1 MSTSVGLYG
10 ASGTAYVLQQAVST
24 LTDKQT
30 ALVAQATTGVTSD
43 TYAGL
48 GDQRGQALSLQPQIT
63 AISTW
68 QTSVSGAQTNLSVT
82 QSALTQISSLN
93 TTLQTDLLSLN
104 GTYGQETLATVVES
118 AKTALSE
125 LGDYLNTKGSNGYVF
140 AGTDVNNA
148 PVPDASNLA
157 TSTLATVTSDA
168 VSQLDTLGASSV
180 FQTATSYAAS
190 GGTYT
195 TTDNTTVGLSVFS
208 SALSTDPSS
217 AEGLETK
224 AVVGQGA
231 VVNVGMVATEG
242 TTPTSSQTTTTGSP
256 IRDLMRNLMIVASLG
271 NADTSSSNF
280 SDLVDQLKASTSTV
294 GTELSN
300 QVSSLALTQN
310 SLTAQSTNLS
320 TMSTMLTSQLSDIK
334 DVDIAA
340 VSVQT
345 GNVQDQLLASYTLI
359 SDLKGMT
366 LADYI

>member
-24 LTDKQT
+24 LTDQQT
-30 ALVAQATTGVTSD
+30 ALVAQATTGVVSD

-68 QTSVSGAQTNLSVT
+68 QTSISGAQTNLSVT
-82 QSALTQISSLN
+82 QSALTEITSLN
-93 TTLQTDLLSLN
+93 TTLQNDLLSLN
-104 GTYGQETLATVVES
+104 GTYGKETLATVAAS

-125 LGDYLNTKGSNGYVF
+125 LGDYLNAQGSTGYVF

-148 PVPDASNLA
+148 PVTDAGGLA
-157 TSTLATVTSDA
+157 NSTLATATSDV

-180 FQTATSYAAS
+180 LETATSYASS
-190 GGTYT
+190 GATYT
-195 TTDNTTVGLSVFS
+195 SADGTTVNLSVFS

-217 AEGLETK
+217 AKGLETK
-224 AVVGQGA
+224 AVVGQSS
-231 VVNVGMVATEG
+231 VINVGMVATEG
-242 TTPTSSQTTTTGSP
+242 TTPTSSQTTTTGSA

-271 NADTSSSNF
+271 SADTSSSNF
-280 SDLVDQLKASTSTV
+280 SDLVTQLKASTNTV

-300 QVSSLALTQN
+300 QEGTLGLMQSSLT
-310 SLTAQSTNLS
+310 TQSTNLS

-345 GNVQDQLLASYTLI
+345 GNVQDQLMASYTLI

-366 LADYI
+366 LASYI

>member
-30 ALVAQATTGVTSD
+30 ALVSQATTGVVSD

-68 QTSVSGAQTNLSVT
+68 QTSITGAQTNLSVT
-82 QSALTQISSLN
+82 AGALTQIVALN
-93 TTLQTDLLSLN
+93 TTLQNDLLSLK
-104 GTYGQETLATVVES
+104 GTLGQDTLATVAES

-148 PVPDASNLA
+148 PVSDTGDLAS
-157 TSTLATVTSDA
+157 STLATATSDA

-180 FQTATSYAAS
+180 FATATSYAAS

-195 TTDNTTVGLSVFS
+195 DASGATVSLSVFS

-217 AEGLETK
+217 AKSLETK
-224 AVVGQGA
+224 AVVGQSS

-242 TTPTSSQTTTTGSP
+242 TTSADSTTTGSA

-271 NADTSSSNF
+271 SADTSSSSF
-280 SDLVDQLKASTSTV
+280 SDLVTQLTTSTASV
-294 GTELSN
+294 GTTLSN
-300 QVSSLALTQN
+300 QQSAVGLMQN

-320 TMSTMLTSQLSDIK
+320 TMSSMLTSQLADIK
-334 DVDIAA
+334 EVDIAA

-359 SDLKGMT
+359 SDLKSMT
-366 LADYI
+366 LANYI